1 MPTYLMPMARCRE
14 TGQTVK
20 SNDLSAKFSITQRR
34 DAEQQSRTLAEQM
47 QWKTGREWTGF
58 VQEYSVMTDGRTS
71 L

>member
-1 MPTYLMPMARCRE
+1 MARCRE

-20 SNDLSAKFSITQRR
+20 SNDLSAKFSIIQRR

-47 QWKTGREWTGF
+47 KWKTGLEWTGF
-58 VQEYSVMTDGRTS
+58 VQEYSVKGDGRTS